1 MAEHTSGCRLSPDQ
15 QGDLTWYYC
24 EAEAALGVRSSLGA
38 QINMLQ
44 SRAMPERSREQARA
58 AWDVWDV
65 PLAGP
70 QDAKARKWARADA
83 ELRAVWQTL
92 AVSGA
97 SQGDCTRYG
106 IAFDDVRHGD
116 EQGLGLDFVTYEP
129 DWTRIAGG
137 AAQVRQRSRRVW
149 GALRTMKEKPGGLRH
164 ELVLFRVYGPKTNV
178 LQESKALARN
188 EREIAELVPI
198 FEYCPEITR
207 RFDGSVDRRRV
218 LELAL
223 RKPSV
228 SLTRVLREQAR
239 DVLADA
245 CGAYGDAAEHETTG
259 ARNQKRA
266 RVMRLMQAAA

>member
-44 SRAMPERSREQARA
+44 SRAMPERTRDEARA

-83 ELRAVWQTL
+83 ELRSVWQTL

-97 SQGDCTRYG
+97 SQGYCTRYG

-164 ELVLFRVYGPKTNV
+164 ELVLFRIYGPKIAV
-178 LQESKALARN
+178 LQESKMVAKN
-188 EREIAELVPI
+188 ERENFELVPL
-198 FEYCPEITR
+198 FEYCGEITR
-207 RFDGSVDRRRV
+207 RFDGTSDRRRV

-223 RKPSV
+223 RKPTEA
-228 SLTRVLREQAR
+228 LKRVLREQAKEL
-239 DVLADA
+239 LADA
-245 CGAYGDAAEHETTG
+245 SVAYSAAAESAIVEL
-259 ARNQKRA
+259 RDKKRS
-266 RVMRLMQAAA
+266 RVIRLMAAA